1 MTMNPLE
8 WKELPASD
16 PEQGCVITLH
26 GRGTSGEDLMPIA
39 DEINL
44 PHLRF
49 LFPDA
54 PFPFPD
60 LLGGMMW
67 YGGASGNSSG
77 MQTSRKLLFDLLD
90 QIINEEHI
98 PPENIAL
105 LGFSQGAVMA
115 LDVGLRYPK
124 KIGALIALSGFLAAP
139 DKLHQE
145 QSPASKS
152 VPILLVHG
160 TGDGV
165 VSVEGSRE
173 ARTLLLEEGYD
184 VTLKEYAMAHQ
195 IIPEEITL
203 IREHL
208 KSHLGLP

>member
-1 MTMNPLE
+1 
-8 WKELPASD
+8 
-16 PEQGCVITLH
+16 
-26 GRGTSGEDLMPIA
+26 
-39 DEINL
+39 
-44 PHLRF
+44 
-49 LFPDA
+49 
-54 PFPFPD
+54 
-60 LLGGMMW
+60 
-67 YGGASGNSSG
+67 
-77 MQTSRKLLFDLLD
+77 
-90 QIINEEHI
+90 
-98 PPENIAL
+98 
-105 LGFSQGAVMA
+105 MA

-145 QSPASKS
+145 KSRASKS